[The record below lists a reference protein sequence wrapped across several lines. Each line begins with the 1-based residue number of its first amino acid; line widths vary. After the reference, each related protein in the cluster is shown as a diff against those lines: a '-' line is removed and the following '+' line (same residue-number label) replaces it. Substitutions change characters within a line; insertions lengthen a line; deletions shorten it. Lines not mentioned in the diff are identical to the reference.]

1 MKISAPILST
11 TTLVREQPSG
21 GRERKTSR
29 VWFPPPRSSPLPPPG
44 KAAPSFP
51 SRALCLAF
59 LDALLAPISATSTLA
74 LFSLSKFA
82 QYYAKEAPFSA
93 PTLVG
98 MCRGQ
103 TLFTHAYRV
112 PPRAIVSG
120 WGNGCKRPIA
130 KWKMLTYFFDLLA
143 SINEWLRSC
152 SKNDKIFYR
161 LHSTLHNF

>member
-1 MKISAPILST
+1 MNLGKDSIKTSAPILST
-11 TTLVREQPSG
+11 TTLEREQPSG

-120 WGNGCKRPIA
+120 WGNGCKRPI
-130 KWKMLTYFFDLLA
+130 
-143 SINEWLRSC
+143 S
-152 SKNDKIFYR
+152 
-161 LHSTLHNF
+161 

>member
-11 TTLVREQPSG
+11 TTLERVQPSG

-103 TLFTHAYRV
+103 TLFTHAYRLECLKGYCV
-112 PPRAIVSG
+112 
-120 WGNGCKRPIA
+120 
-130 KWKMLTYFFDLLA
+130 
-143 SINEWLRSC
+143 
-152 SKNDKIFYR
+152 R
-161 LHSTLHNF
+161 LGQ